1 MRADASRPV
10 HSVWEEDAQPT
21 QEVPRRPYGV
31 VHDESTPVEAYPH
44 EALDRHEGEYGMT
57 TQEPPT
63 EQSPEAIAQQ
73 AADRLALA
81 LEDVGFDVGRL
92 FPALTGTVAR
102 NGDAIVELGAVIP
115 AVASHLAVVLTRAA
129 ELGIVQSAD

>member
-1 MRADASRPV
+1 
-10 HSVWEEDAQPT
+10 
-21 QEVPRRPYGV
+21 
-31 VHDESTPVEAYPH
+31 
-44 EALDRHEGEYGMT
+44 MT
-57 TQEPPT
+57 SQQPPT
-63 EQSPEAIAQQ
+63 EPGPKAVAQR

-92 FPALTGTVAR
+92 FPMLAGGVAHNGEATVK
-102 NGDAIVELGAVIP
+102 LGEVTP